1 MEHQHTRPHISVV
14 VPVYDEAGNIAPL
27 VEEVRHALDGRL
39 RYELIFVD
47 DGSKDATA
55 AEIRA
60 AAQQDPTVV
69 ALSHSSNC
77 GQSAAVR
84 TGVGAAHAAV
94 VAVMDG
100 DGQNDPQDIPKLFGH
115 LLTVTRLRM
124 VIGERRNRQD
134 GWLRRVSSRIANGV
148 RSRVLGDGI
157 SDTGC
162 GIKVFYRDDFLA
174 LPAFDHMHRFLPALM
189 QRNGGPVIA
198 LAVNHRPRRHG
209 RSKYGISNRLWAGIA
224 DMLGVM
230 WLQKRR
236 L

>member
-1 MEHQHTRPHISVV
+1 
-14 VPVYDEAGNIAPL
+14 
-27 VEEVRHALDGRL
+27 
-39 RYELIFVD
+39 
-47 DGSKDATA
+47 
-55 AEIRA
+55 
-60 AAQQDPTVV
+60 
-69 ALSHSSNC
+69 
-77 GQSAAVR
+77 
-84 TGVGAAHAAV
+84 
-94 VAVMDG
+94 
-100 DGQNDPQDIPKLFGH
+100 
-115 LLTVTRLRM
+115 
-124 VIGERRNRQD
+124 
-134 GWLRRVSSRIANGV
+134 VSSRIANGV

-162 GIKVFYRDDFLA
+162 GIKVFYREDFLA

-209 RSKYGISNRLWAGIA
+209 RSKYGINNRLWTGIA